1 MNIKNPIFKFDIKI
15 SIYIVILLTT
25 FTASVIAE
33 PTSKTDQTLDFANHL
48 FDTGDYYRAITEYQR
63 YKFISPNSEQSAF
76 IDLKIALAYLEGK
89 EYDTAFHALDTIIS
103 QQDNSY
109 SEIARLRLA
118 GGLYEAEQYNNA
130 ITIMTPA
137 KQTDENRPEINI
149 FLGLCQLNNGNPQQ
163 ARSYFTAHQSDRWIT
178 PDLLDACNEYEN
190 LNQKKKWLAGTLSA
204 IIPGSGQ
211 LYVKRPHDAAWAFL
225 LNTVFLSATY
235 YAFENDETVAG
246 IFAASLEAVWY
257 TGNIYNAANGAKKY
271 NQHQHDI
278 FIKQL
283 EDETIYDQD
292 KPMYQLL
299 FRIPL

>member
-1 MNIKNPIFKFDIKI
+1 MNIKYPTLKSNIKI
-15 SIYIVILLTT
+15 FISLTILLSILTVKT
-25 FTASVIAE
+25 SAE
-33 PTSKTDQTLDFANHL
+33 QTLDFANHL

-63 YKFISPNSEQSAF
+63 YQFTSPKSKESDFVN
-76 IDLKIALAYLEGK
+76 LKIALAYLEGK
-89 EYDTAFHALDTIIS
+89 EYDTAFQALDKIINI
-103 QQDNSY
+103 QDHEY
-109 SEIARLRLA
+109 TQIARLRLA
-118 GGLYEAEQYNNA
+118 GGLYTTKQYNNA
-130 ITIMTPA
+130 ITIISPTTRTSNN
-137 KQTDENRPEINI
+137 KQEIEV
-149 FLGLCQLNNGNPQQ
+149 FLGLCMLQNKNPEK
-163 ARSYFTAHQSDRWIT
+163 AKIHFNTIQSEIWNSKN
-178 PDLLDACNEYEN
+178 LLESCIEYEN
-190 LNQKKKWLAGTLSA
+190 LNQKKTWLAGTLSA
-204 IIPGSGQ
+204 LLPGSGQ

-283 EDETIYDQD
+283 EEKTIYNQD
-292 KPMYQLL
+292 KPIYQLL